1 MGFYRHNNPN
11 FSRPPLRLRRQRYS
25 EKESTLAAWNKE
37 VPKAWEKENIHNLK
51 SIQSLVEDVTK
62 KFNLEKKLAQSEIRL
77 VWKEVVDP
85 VIQEHAHPTGMKNG
99 TLFVSVDSQV
109 WLDEIIRFRRKDI
122 LKSLQSAFSKSEIT
136 RISFRCG
143 G

>member
-1 MGFYRHNNPN
+1 MRFYRPNNQS
-11 FSRPPLRLRRQRYS
+11 FSRPPLRLKRQKYS
-25 EKESTLAAWNKE
+25 DKETTLAEWNKE
-37 VPKAWEKENIHNLK
+37 QPKSWEKENIHDLK
-51 SIQSLVEDVTK
+51 SIKSLVDDVTK

-85 VIQEHAHPTGMKNG
+85 VVQEHSHPTGMKNG

-109 WLDEIIRFRRKDI
+109 WLDEIVRFRRKEI
-122 LKSLQSAFSKSEIT
+122 LKALQSAFSASEIS

>member
-1 MGFYRHNNPN
+1 MRFYRPNNQS
-11 FSRPPLRLRRQRYS
+11 FSRPPLRLKRQKYS
-25 EKESTLAAWNKE
+25 DKETTLAE
-37 VPKAWEKENIHNLK
+37 WEKENIHDLK
-51 SIQSLVEDVTK
+51 SIKSLVDDVTK

-85 VIQEHAHPTGMKNG
+85 VVQEHSHPTGMKNG

-109 WLDEIIRFRRKDI
+109 WLDEIVRFRRKEI
-122 LKSLQSAFSKSEIT
+122 LKALQSAFSASEIS